1 MPKYPD
7 ITVRLVGE
15 DGNAFSIIGRAT
27 AAMRRAG
34 LSQNEIL
41 MFLDDATSGDY
52 GYLLMTVMNYFTI
65 EEDEDDDESDSIRY
79 WSSDEDEDEDEYV

>member
-34 LSQNEIL
+34 LSQNEIQ

-52 GYLLMTVMNYFTI
+52 GYLLITVMNYFTI
-65 EEDEDDDESDSIRY
+65 EEA
-79 WSSDEDEDEDEYV
+79 DEDEDEDEYV